1 MANNEYLIQDTTIQE
16 IVDKVKLKTGTT
28 GGILGS
34 EIANKID
41 SILTP
46 TDGTI
51 PTKTSSDLTAS
62 GKTIT
67 VPAGYYASNASKS
80 VSTATQATPSIT
92 VDSNGLI
99 TASAT
104 QNSGYVSAGT
114 KSATVQ
120 LTTKAATTITP
131 GTSSQTAVAKNV
143 YTTGVITVAGDSNLK
158 AANIKSGV
166 SIFGVSGTAG
176 GGEIKQGTIRNFSSI
191 TYNGTAYIC
200 MTFPVTKDKIIG
212 IYISGWASTNT
223 SVSTTNTVLAI
234 KADEGRMSSM
244 NSEWDDWICFFCNE
258 YLNRSSGPVV
268 FANAGTSYQ
277 LVFDYTYSEW
287 RNLFPSSFTNKQFYY
302 IE

>member
-80 VSTATQATPSIT
+80 VSTATQATPSIS

-131 GTSSQTAVAKNV
+131 GTSSKTAVAKNV
-143 YTTGVITVAGDSNLK
+143 YTTGAITVAGDSNLK

-166 SIFGVSGTAG
+166 SIFGISGTAG
-176 GGEIKQGTIRNFSSI
+176 GGEIKQGTIRNFSSV
-191 TYNGTAYIC
+191 TYNGTAYIG

-212 IYISGWASTNT
+212 IYIAGWASDNPN
-223 SVSTTNTVLAI
+223 STTNHVLAT
-234 KADEGRMSSM
+234 KANEGRQS
-244 NSEWDDWICFFCNE
+244 NIYSEWDDWVCLFYNLS
-258 YLNRSSGPVV
+258 LNRLYAPRVLV
-268 FANAGTSYQ
+268 NAGTPYQ
-277 LVFDYTYSEW
+277 LVFDYTYSDW
-287 RNLFPSSFTNKQFYY
+287 RNLFPGGHFEAKEFYY

>member
-28 GGILGS
+28 GGIVGS

-143 YTTGVITVAGDSNLK
+143 YTTGNIVVAGDSNLK
-158 AANIKSGV
+158 ATNIKSGV

-176 GGEIKQGTIRNFSSI
+176 GGEIKKGAIRNFSPV
-191 TYNGTAYIC
+191 TYNGTDYIG
-200 MTFPVTKDKIIG
+200 MTFPVTKDKITG
-212 IYISGWASTNT
+212 ICIQGYASTNT
-223 SVSTTNTVLAI
+223 SVSTTNTVLAT
-234 KADEGRMSSM
+234 KANEGRLSSV
-244 NSEWDDWICFFCNE
+244 NSEWDDWVCIFCNQ
-258 YLNRSSGPVV
+258 YSNNIFRPDVL
-268 FANAGTSYQ
+268 ANAGTSYQ
-277 LVFDYTYSEW
+277 LVFNYGYSAW
-287 RNLFPSSFTNKQFYY
+287 RNLFPSSFTLKEFYY

>member
-28 GGILGS
+28 GGIVGS

-80 VSTATQATPSIT
+80 VSTATQATPSIN

-104 QNSGYVSAGT
+104 QNSGYVSA
-114 KSATVQ
+114 
-120 LTTKAATTITP
+120 
-131 GTSSQTAVAKNV
+131 
-143 YTTGVITVAGDSNLK
+143 
-158 AANIKSGV
+158 
-166 SIFGVSGTAG
+166 
-176 GGEIKQGTIRNFSSI
+176 
-191 TYNGTAYIC
+191 
-200 MTFPVTKDKIIG
+200 
-212 IYISGWASTNT
+212 
-223 SVSTTNTVLAI
+223 
-234 KADEGRMSSM
+234 
-244 NSEWDDWICFFCNE
+244 
-258 YLNRSSGPVV
+258 
-268 FANAGTSYQ
+268 
-277 LVFDYTYSEW
+277 
-287 RNLFPSSFTNKQFYY
+287 
-302 IE
+302 